1 MSGVDKGVDENSGNG
16 KRFVLRVKPPLRL
29 VPPPLLLNMSRGGDQ
44 TGVARTAGVPNI
56 LFFPIFVMPNAC
68 SVAASTSSGRFRF
81 RAIKSISDRYEPVP
95 EGLIWGLILP
105 VDRFDMAAASE
116 SFVRLA
122 SRRLFDPTATTGFDL
137 VNRLMICSATYF
149 TVISFKFPVLEAKV
163 SVSTPRFCSMVT
175 NRLQSGWLR
184 SRLNARCWPWRKPPP
199 ASRMGR
205 LVVS

>member
-1 MSGVDKGVDENSGNG
+1 VSYWVSYLTPSSC
-16 KRFVLRVKPPLRL
+16 RPCILRGLRTILL

-105 VDRFDMAAASE
+105 VDRFDMIA
-116 SFVRLA
+116 
-122 SRRLFDPTATTGFDL
+122 TTTGF
-137 VNRLMICSATYF
+137 
-149 TVISFKFPVLEAKV
+149 
-163 SVSTPRFCSMVT
+163 
-175 NRLQSGWLR
+175 GWLSLRLTAPTLSPSSVTCRNSDSIR
-184 SRLNARCWPWRKPPP
+184 S
-199 ASRMGR
+199 SRTLSGELLIIKR
-205 LVVS
+205 IPYLFWEIKSNCGIRSGP